1 MNMRAPTA
9 TYSAFKK
16 LLAAWGLWCG
26 LASAWAEPQVLTLE
40 TWRID
45 DERAWISQILPAFTA
60 DHPHIR
66 AYMRPSFPAQ
76 YDTELLGRLKQGR
89 AGDLITCRPFDQSI
103 ALFEQGHLLDIT
115 HVPAIRRYRSHSK
128 IAWTTYYAD
137 RVFCIPVAAVMTGF
151 FYNTRI
157 FKELNLVPP
166 TTQEELFEVLKT
178 IQRSGTYV
186 PLAFGTKDSW
196 QAAQVLFAGVGP
208 NHWGGEQGRKNL
220 LTGRAKFSDEP
231 YVNAWRTVADLAR
244 YMPSHHAHIGEE
256 EARQLF
262 LSGRA
267 AIYPAGSWEIPFLS
281 NHANHGEFGVFA
293 PPPPQSMHNCYVLNH
308 LDKGIG
314 INPASPRQDQA
325 AVFLDWL
332 STPQFANVLANT
344 LHGFFPLSNHPVQI
358 NNPLAQAML
367 TWRQQCDTTIR
378 INSQF
383 LNQAWPQL
391 EQEMWDTTV
400 RVMRQQITPEE
411 AARHISS
418 GVEKWFRPL

>member
-1 MNMRAPTA
+1 M
-9 TYSAFKK
+9 SAAHPIQRFKALQK
-16 LLAAWGLWCG
+16 RLVACLLGLSIG
-26 LASAWAEPQVLTLE
+26 GAVAEPQTLTLE

-76 YDTELLGRLKQGR
+76 YDAELLGRLRQGT
-89 AGDLITCRPFDQSI
+89 AGDLITCRPFDKSI
-103 ALFEQGHLLDIT
+103 ALFDQGYLLDIT
-115 HVPAIRRYRSHSK
+115 TMPALRRYRSHSK

-137 RVFCIPVAAVMTGF
+137 RVFCMPVAAVMTGF

-166 TTQEELFEVLKT
+166 TTQEELFEVLQT

-186 PLAFGTKDSW
+186 PLAFGTKDAW

-208 NHWGGEQGRKNL
+208 NHWAGEQGRRDL

-231 YVNAWRTVADLAR
+231 FVKAWRTVAELAN
-244 YMPSHHAHIGEE
+244 YMPPNHDQIGEE
-256 EARQLF
+256 QARHLF

-281 NHANHGEFGVFA
+281 NHPNHAEFGVFA
-293 PPPPQSMHNCYVLNH
+293 PPPPQGMHNCYVLNH

-332 STPQFANVLANT
+332 ATPQFANVLANT
-344 LHGFFPLSNHPVQI
+344 LHGFFPLTNHVVEVK
-358 NNPLAQAML
+358 NPLANEML
-367 TWRQQCDTTIR
+367 SWRQQCDTTIR
-378 INSQF
+378 INNQF
-383 LNQAWPQL
+383 LNQAWPEL
-391 EQEMWDTTV
+391 EQELWDTTV
-400 RVMRQQITPEE
+400 RVIRQQVTPEE
-411 AARHISS
+411 AARRISS
-418 GVEKWFRPL
+418 GVEKWFRPI